1 MLDYSRR
8 SHCDDIGSVFNPT
21 NAEINDPQ
29 CNSSNIG
36 PCRVGEM
43 STKLGYITI
52 NDNPD
57 NRQAT
62 AWTDGNLFN
71 YTYVGKTVGVRAEN
85 IGDEIIAC
93 AQIVPVAQIAARAN
107 RPPANSLFT
116 LYQRSPFDPTYINL
130 PASLPAGDYQ
140 INTDGNIRDN
150 DMCYSNMVFM
160 PFVPVMHEST
170 LDSLAAGN
178 LSGKHNFIADSSI
191 EDIILPLSNRG
202 SALGHNFM
210 LTPTTGDDSC
220 GTIDLPMPSDN
231 VRVVVATI
239 TINTTEVYGNLYMVS
254 LIHPL
259 HRKVN

>member
-1 MLDYSRR
+1 M
-8 SHCDDIGSVFNPT
+8 FNPT

-71 YTYVGKTVGVRAEN
+71 YIYVGKTVGIHAEMN
-85 IGDEIIAC
+85 GDEIIAC
-93 AQIVPVAQIAARAN
+93 AQIVPVAQIMARAN
-107 RPPANSLFT
+107 RPPDSSLFT

-160 PFVPVMHEST
+160 PFIPVMHEST

-178 LSGKHNFIADSSI
+178 LSGKHNFIADNSI
-191 EDIILPLSNRG
+191 EDIILPLSNHG

-210 LTPTTGDDSC
+210 LTTTNGDASC
-220 GTIDLPMPSDN
+220 GTIDLPMPNDD
-231 VRVVVATI
+231 VRVVVANI
-239 TINTTEVYGNLYMVS
+239 LINTTEMYGNLYMVS
-254 LIHPL
+254 LIQPL
-259 HRKVN
+259 HTKVN